1 MDEPHH
7 IHRAPWEPTTGPDA
21 TTEAH
26 RRGPDA
32 GAGANE
38 PRRSAP
44 EEFAA
49 LLGDAEPECVPWCPI
64 CRSADVVRATTSPEL
79 REQFNQIQREALVT
93 VRALLDHYLERLDEQ
108 PRRSRPVEDIPIE

>member
-1 MDEPHH
+1 MDEPQH
-7 IHRAPWEPTTGPDA
+7 IHRAPWEPTTGPGA
-21 TTEAH
+21 TGSS
-26 RRGPDA
+26 RRPDA
-32 GAGANE
+32 EPAAAGNG

-44 EEFAA
+44 EEFAT
-49 LLGDAEPECVPWCPI
+49 LLGDAEQECVPWCPI

-108 PRRSRPVEDIPIE
+108 PRRTRPVEDIPIE

>member
-1 MDEPHH
+1 MEEPQH
-7 IHRAPWEPTTGPDA
+7 IHRAPWEPTTGPKA
-21 TTEAH
+21 TRAPH
-26 RRGPDA
+26 GDPDA
-32 GAGANE
+32 ASHAANG

-44 EEFAA
+44 EDFAA
-49 LLGDAEPECVPWCPI
+49 LLGDAEQECVPWCPI

-108 PRRSRPVEDIPIE
+108 PRRTRPVEDIPIE